1 MQLPSLKCTLG
12 SGCVYMWVPEL
23 MVGKLLRAV
32 RQSDCVKNW
41 VANHVERERGLY
53 TVALGVLLPGDLDGN
68 LLHGTNE
75 AEALRLALEGI
86 RVGLCP
92 GPQPPEPRASFEA
105 GPGVSLRGGI
115 EPPLIQVRSSIPPAA
130 CQCLWGLN
138 EPRRLGSGYFATF
151 PHILHPLPTSLAS
164 PRH

>member
-1 MQLPSLKCTLG
+1 M
-12 SGCVYMWVPEL
+12 
-23 MVGKLLRAV
+23 
-32 RQSDCVKNW
+32 
-41 VANHVERERGLY
+41 ERERGLC
-53 TVALGVLLPGDLDGN
+53 TVALGILLPGDWNGN

-86 RVGLCP
+86 RVGLSP

-138 EPRRLGSGYFATF
+138 EPRRLGSGYFGTF